1 MILYTCGQKTHGP
14 SFAHPCGKAGKALD
28 NAGYSYE
35 LKVTG
40 SYRLLP
46 WTWGNRDEERA
57 EVKALSG
64 TNEVPILVLDDG
76 EVISGSGT
84 IARWAREHPIA
95 RAAAKSAA
103 AADSD

>member
-14 SFAHPCGKAGKALD
+14 SFAHPCGNAGKALD
-28 NAGYSYE
+28 AAGYSYE
-35 LKVTG
+35 LKVMG

-76 EVISGSGT
+76 EVISGSGV
-84 IARWAREHPIA
+84 IARWAKEHPA
-95 RAAAKSAA
+95 SRVGA
-103 AADSD
+103 